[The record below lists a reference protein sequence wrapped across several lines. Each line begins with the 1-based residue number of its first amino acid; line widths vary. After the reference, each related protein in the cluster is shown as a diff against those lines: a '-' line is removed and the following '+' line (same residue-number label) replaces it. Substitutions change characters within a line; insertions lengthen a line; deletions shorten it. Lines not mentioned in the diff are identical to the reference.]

1 MKKLILPIL
10 IAIFW
15 IAFFAYLIYI
25 KLYAVVI
32 LSFILLAMSMAMS
45 MSNEAES

>member
-1 MKKLILPIL
+1 MKKKILPIL

-15 IAFFAYLIYI
+15 IAFYSWMIY
-25 KLYAVVI
+25 KQLYAVVI

-45 MSNEAES
+45 VANEAEN